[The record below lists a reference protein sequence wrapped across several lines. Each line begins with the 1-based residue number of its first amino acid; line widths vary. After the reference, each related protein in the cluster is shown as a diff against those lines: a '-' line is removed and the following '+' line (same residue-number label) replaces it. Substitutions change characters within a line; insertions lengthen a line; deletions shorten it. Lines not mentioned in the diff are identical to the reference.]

1 MKNWPCIF
9 LLLFNALNGFS
20 QNIQLHYDFRHS
32 IDPKLNEKNFPTLS
46 FEFFKQIDTVG
57 TGAFLLK
64 MQADFRGK
72 DGNIGQIFT
81 QVSQTLRFWKPK
93 VYLYLNYSGGLGVT
107 TNAFGYYIANSYA
120 VGAAYP
126 FQWNEAFLSANLAL
140 RCNAFE
146 KPSYDPQFTFYF
158 GRGFANYKFFTAG
171 SFVFWTENRN
181 HGDDATRNLEGK
193 KFAFFGDPQFWF
205 KIKNGFS
212 IGTRVNILYHLLNDK
227 NEIKIYPT
235 LGLKYEFR

>member
-1 MKNWPCIF
+1 MKNWLCSF
-9 LLLFNALNGFS
+9 LILFNASIGFS
-20 QNIQLHYDFRHS
+20 QNLQLHYDFRHS
-32 IDPKLNEKNFPTLS
+32 IDPKLHEKNYLTLS
-46 FEFFKQIDTVG
+46 FEFFKQIDTVS

-64 MQADFRGK
+64 MQADFSGK
-72 DGNIGQIFT
+72 NANIGQIFT

-107 TNAFGYYIANSYA
+107 SNAFGYYIANSYA
-120 VGAAYP
+120 AGASYP
-126 FQWNEAFLSANLAL
+126 FQWNGAWISMNLAL
-140 RCNAFE
+140 RCSAFE

-181 HGDDATRNLEGK
+181 HGDAATQNLQGK
-193 KFAFFGDPQFWF
+193 KFAFFGDPQFWI
-205 KIKNGFS
+205 KIKNSFS

-235 LGLKYEFR
+235 LGFKYDFR